1 MATVKVDMT
10 FECYLINMEL
20 ECTIPAIILN
30 DRRSMSSFVTFK
42 KWQKTK
48 TLHRGCN
55 QTRGTSNI

>member
-42 KWQKTK
+42 KWQKK
-48 TLHRGCN
+48 HA
-55 QTRGTSNI
+55 S